1 MASKL
6 HLENGT
12 FTVVPPRRRRR
23 QGNFTLKLTS
33 MIDMFTI
40 LLVFLLNSYS
50 AEGEIMTVAKD
61 ITLPKSTA
69 EKPPESTPIVMV
81 TGQWLILD
89 GQPLVPVA
97 EILRSRRLLI
107 PELKRQLERTRQATE
122 QLAALNPTLDFR
134 GEITIQGDREIPFE
148 LLKKVMFTCGQV
160 GYNNLLL
167 AVTQES
173 S

>member
-1 MASKL
+1 MPGKL
-6 HLENGT
+6 QLSSET
-12 FTVVPPRRRRR
+12 FTVVPRRRRRR
-23 QGNFTLKLTS
+23 QGNFTVKLTS
-33 MIDMFTI
+33 MMDMFTI

-50 AEGEIMTVAKD
+50 AEGEIITVAKD
-61 ITLPKSTA
+61 IKLPQSTA
-69 EKPPESTPIVMV
+69 QKEPKPTPIVMV
-81 TGQWLILD
+81 TGQWLIFD

-97 EILRSRRLLI
+97 EVLRSRRLLI
-107 PELKRQLERTRQATE
+107 PELKRELERTRKTTE
-122 QLAALNPTLDFR
+122 QLAALNPKLRFR
-134 GEITIQGDREIPFE
+134 GEITIQGDREIPFG